1 MPLLS
6 IIEDPAARE
15 NLRAV
20 VQQCQ
25 RELVV
30 ERGLKVEAQVLG
42 VIQELLAL
50 SDGKLSIKEITSR
63 FADIYQDEC
72 EYKVTPKW
80 IGSVVRKKLHLKA
93 QKSHGVYI
101 IPESEKQKIE
111 QLFGR
116 YGLQ

>member
-42 VIQELLAL
+42 VVQELLAL

-72 EYKVTPKW
+72 EYKVTAKW
-80 IGSVVRKKLHLKA
+80 IRVSGKEKA
-93 QKSHGVYI
+93 SSQSPEKSRRLYHPGIREV
-101 IPESEKQKIE
+101 EN
-111 QLFGR
+111 
-116 YGLQ
+116 